1 MYHQELDGKE
11 IAQKIASEL
20 TDAAN
25 RMDFDPKAFASAVRR
40 EHRSIQQS
48 VFTAVVALLDGWAQ
62 DADTNNFDK
71 DRAVGVLLAGHGSTP
86 CSKRRMTRR
95 SSAIIHPQN
104 GVAVG
109 VSRSLG
115 HAGVV
120 VVLQVYGV
128 C

>member
-48 VFTAVVALLDGWAQ
+48 VVALLDGWAQ
-62 DADTNNFDK
+62 DADTNNFDLRNEDTVK
-71 DRAVGVLLAGHGSTP
+71 ACQRIMNAVGGTVGLGV
-86 CSKRRMTRR
+86 RR
-95 SSAIIHPQN
+95 I
-104 GVAVG
+104 
-109 VSRSLG
+109 
-115 HAGVV
+115 
-120 VVLQVYGV
+120 
-128 C
+128 

>member
-62 DADTNNFDK
+62 DADTNNFDLRNEDTVK
-71 DRAVGVLLAGHGSTP
+71 ACQRIMNAVGGTVGLGV
-86 CSKRRMTRR
+86 RR
-95 SSAIIHPQN
+95 I
-104 GVAVG
+104 
-109 VSRSLG
+109 
-115 HAGVV
+115 
-120 VVLQVYGV
+120 
-128 C
+128 